1 MIPAIQYSFTIIQWM
16 LRIENLNFLSMKI
29 VKAQMAVKIVDVFE
43 NLIGFHDLQVIF
55 YYLESGKK
63 IYVALL
69 TDESC
74 EEQKF
79 ILDETNEDF
88 CNLLRRIAREDHGL
102 LLSKSHIKLLLEHM
116 QSIAVESE
124 NPFI

>member
-1 MIPAIQYSFTIIQWM
+1 M
-16 LRIENLNFLSMKI
+16 
-29 VKAQMAVKIVDVFE
+29 VVKIVDMFRSLV
-43 NLIGFHDLQVIF
+43 NLHDLQVIF

-88 CNLLRRIAREDHGL
+88 CNLLRRIAREDHDL
-102 LLSKSHIKLLLEHM
+102 LLSKSNIKLLMEHM
-116 QSIAVESE
+116 QSIAAEGE
-124 NPFI
+124 NPFIV

>member
-1 MIPAIQYSFTIIQWM
+1 M
-16 LRIENLNFLSMKI
+16 LGIENLNVLSMQI
-29 VKAQMAVKIVDVFE
+29 VKGPMTVKIVDVFE